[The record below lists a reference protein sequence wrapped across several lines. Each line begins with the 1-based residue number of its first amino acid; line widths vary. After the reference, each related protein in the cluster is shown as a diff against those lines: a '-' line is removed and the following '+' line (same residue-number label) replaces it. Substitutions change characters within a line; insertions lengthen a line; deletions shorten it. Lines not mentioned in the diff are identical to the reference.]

1 MSIARSVR
9 LADADGA
16 TLPDDACF
24 LHGEKTFSET
34 TYNVSLD
41 YKVNTDTLLY
51 LAHRRGYRSGG
62 FNYLPD
68 NPQTFGPFKPEI
80 VEDFELGLKKDW
92 LIGAAGLRTNI
103 ALYTQDYQ
111 DIQRITS
118 PVSDP
123 SSFSVINAASATING
138 GELEVTFQPIES
150 LEISAFYAHIDA
162 QFDDF
167 ETGAGDFT
175 DHKMAQVP
183 EDQYS
188 AWVRYTL
195 PLAASVGEVSLQA
208 NYAYQTRVFFS
219 DTAQGPG
226 EGPAD
231 SQSQEGYGILN
242 LRADWQDVFDKP
254 LDLAIYVKNA
264 TATEYNSFGIQ
275 LYPSLGY
282 NIAMIGE
289 PRVYGAEATY
299 RF

>member
-1 MSIARSVR
+1 
-9 LADADGA
+9 
-16 TLPDDACF
+16 
-24 LHGEKTFSET
+24 
-34 TYNVSLD
+34 
-41 YKVNTDTLLY
+41 
-51 LAHRRGYRSGG
+51 
-62 FNYLPD
+62 
-68 NPQTFGPFKPEI
+68 
-80 VEDFELGLKKDW
+80 
-92 LIGAAGLRTNI
+92 
-103 ALYTQDYQ
+103 
-111 DIQRITS
+111 
-118 PVSDP
+118 
-123 SSFSVINAASATING
+123 
-138 GELEVTFQPIES
+138 
-150 LEISAFYAHIDA
+150 
-162 QFDDF
+162 
-167 ETGAGDFT
+167 
-175 DHKMAQVP
+175 MAQVP

-188 AWVRYTL
+188 AWVRYKL

-264 TATEYNSFGIQ
+264 TADEYNSFGIQ